1 MKIALV
7 IAFIIAAAAIGFGQN
22 KTVDPTPTN
31 TLDTRVLPTEPVA
44 KPLPPV
50 GVATPAQTKMLAGD
64 QAIARLAQ
72 INFQNA
78 IAQMQADADDVKKVN
93 GWPAG
98 TPFCMDTLAFAPC
111 PSVGPVTPATAAPKP
126 AAPAAPAAPA
136 VKK

>member
-1 MKIALV
+1 MKLV
-7 IAFIIAAAAIGFGQN
+7 IVIVFIIAAAAIGFGQA
-22 KTVDPTPTN
+22 TSPIAPAA
-31 TLDTRVLPTEPVA
+31 PA
-44 KPLPPV
+44 APPV
-50 GVATPAQTKMLAGD
+50 GMPTPAQTKMLAGD

-98 TPFCMDTLAFAPC
+98 TPFCMDTLQFTPC
-111 PSVGPVTPATAAPKP
+111 PSVGPMTPATTAPKP
-126 AAPAAPAAPA
+126 AAPSAPSAPA

>member
-1 MKIALV
+1 MKLVIV
-7 IAFIIAAAAIGFGQN
+7 IAFIIAASVIGFGQA
-22 KTVDPTPTN
+22 TPSA
-31 TLDTRVLPTEPVA
+31 VPVA
-44 KPLPPV
+44 PAAPSVEPAKPPV
-50 GVATPAQTKMLAGD
+50 GAATPAQTKMLAGD

-98 TPFCMDTLAFAPC
+98 TPFCMDTLQFAPC
-111 PSVGPVTPATAAPKP
+111 SSVGPVTPATTGTK
-126 AAPAAPAAPA
+126 PAAPA

>member
-1 MKIALV
+1 MKLVIV
-7 IAFIIAAAAIGFGQN
+7 IAFIIAAAAIGFGQA
-22 KTVDPTPTN
+22 TSPIAPAV
-31 TLDTRVLPTEPVA
+31 EPA
-44 KPLPPV
+44 KPPV
-50 GVATPAQTKMLAGD
+50 GAATPAQTKMLAGD

-111 PSVGPVTPATAAPKP
+111 PSVGPVTPATTETK
-126 AAPAAPAAPA
+126 PAAPA